1 MTFCFFITL
10 EETGFMELLKS
21 GRNQIMKWW
30 IIFATTWAVQAASD
44 DDPVYALYWS
54 HSTLFK
60 CYGDPYQTWFSRVYN
75 GQRVL
80 DTITQSGSNYGAMAA
95 SHPDRILFYF
105 DNGLKDIQYMI
116 PSTNSS
122 IPIKSISAP
131 CSEKVFGLTVDWV
144 NKNLYWT
151 DAVYNWIAMAA
162 IDDPT
167 SFRFIIE
174 GSLHSPHGIA
184 VHPGSRSKI
193 ESMHISGQQRRVE
206 VAENIVSTFVSFDT
220 LQQTLLIAVIDFDS
234 AFVYN
239 GSSGSLGDRR
249 LFYHNIIN
257 KTDDVM
263 IYNPAK
269 QPPLPENPCASKN
282 CEHMC
287 IATSDNAAE
296 CLCNHLHELQDDEN
310 CESLIG
316 DEGLVYSPALFYH
329 NGSSVFRAK
338 VWLADVGGDP
348 HKLYTTEV
356 PIGVIDVDHHNE
368 MMYFSSTNHIYA
380 VGMRDGM
387 YPSVRVQLLDV
398 DVEIG
403 GLAVDWLAHRL
414 YWTNFGEK
422 SITHST
428 LHGNEMKSIVRD
440 RNGLQ
445 GIVVNAL
452 TKTIYWTE
460 AYEDTG
466 AILTSDVDGQ
476 MINTLVSNDVHY
488 PQHLHIDYDLGR
500 LFWSDSARSVID
512 SVLLSGMQRISY
524 PVSTVPFG
532 IAVFAV
538 SGFKLNRLPIK
549 SLAVQQDYLVWTSR
563 AANESG
569 VYWKR
574 RELHSVVQHY
584 EPAEEVGDI
593 KVFWHSQSPVTERD
607 SPLTKTSDDSS
618 TETPPREERAS
629 SKDLRAA
636 RARDCFH
643 LPRGN
648 QRILRG
654 QKANVQLANTGGQK
668 FAENKEP
675 ESKRIHHCQIATIW
689 KAPILCVNY

>member
-1 MTFCFFITL
+1 MIDDYFLWHYCKQYIVANYFCKHKSKSKRRQV
-10 EETGFMELLKS
+10 GCELS
-21 GRNQIMKWW
+21 GCRESNEH
-30 IIFATTWAVQAASD
+30 
-44 DDPVYALYWS
+44 ALFQGHIAFNVAYLA
-54 HSTLFK
+54 HL
-60 CYGDPYQTWFSRVYN
+60 
-75 GQRVL
+75 
-80 DTITQSGSNYGAMAA
+80 
-95 SHPDRILFYF
+95 
-105 DNGLKDIQYMI
+105 
-116 PSTNSS
+116 
-122 IPIKSISAP
+122 
-131 CSEKVFGLTVDWV
+131 VFGLTVDWV

-206 VAENIVSTFVSFDT
+206 VAENIVSTFVSFDA
-220 LQQTLLIAVIDFDS
+220 LQQTLLIAVIDLDS

-239 GSSGSLGDRR
+239 DSSGSLGDRR
-249 LFYHNIIN
+249 LFHNNIIN

-310 CESLIG
+310 
-316 DEGLVYSPALFYH
+316 Y
-329 NGSSVFRAK
+329 
-338 VWLADVGGDP
+338 VGGDP

-356 PIGVIDVDHHNE
+356 PMGVIGVDHHNE

-414 YWTNFGEK
+414 YWTNVGEK

-428 LHGNEMKSIVRD
+428 LHGNEMKSIIRD

-466 AILTSDVDGQ
+466 AILTSDVD
-476 MINTLVSNDVHY
+476 
-488 PQHLHIDYDLGR
+488 
-500 LFWSDSARSVID
+500 
-512 SVLLSGMQRISY
+512 
-524 PVSTVPFG
+524 
-532 IAVFAV
+532 V

-584 EPAEEVGDI
+584 EPVEEAGDI
-593 KVFWHSQSPVTERD
+593 KVFWHSQSPVTERG
-607 SPLTKTSDDSS
+607 SSKLPVTIGAIAGGVVLVIIIVGIIVFVVRHQKTS
-618 TETPPREERAS
+618 ENQPREPMHPMSIPDNPDYEHIRESQIDADVHAYEIPNATFNDTFS
-629 SKDLRAA
+629 EVNSINAVQ
-636 RARDCFH
+636 
-643 LPRGN
+643 
-648 QRILRG
+648 QR
-654 QKANVQLANTGGQK
+654 
-668 FAENKEP
+668 
-675 ESKRIHHCQIATIW
+675 
-689 KAPILCVNY
+689 Y